1 MLKIILMLIS
11 LVPLGC
17 QLPYLLGAWSGSR
30 LDQFDWIFYL
40 FTVGAAVWAV
50 YREKRGKYDWYA
62 LILLIPMVILALVP
76 SLHNINALSVASSVM
91 VIFAVVWLV
100 YAWRFAGRILPV
112 ALIMLLGT
120 PSSSYQLSLL
130 LMCPVWAAWGIKFLL
145 ALGALVWI
153 WCNKHFDWQIKKGT
167 LFFLAAVLGS
177 CMLLI
182 HTKEIYFE
190 GKSFIPEFP
199 VHVGDYWGRSIQPDE
214 NTRRFFATSKVEL
227 YRYTKDNVDI
237 SVLAVKCGG
246 DIHEI
251 HPASHCLRTSSWVV
265 NSEKILYL
273 QDNFAVTEIDATKG
287 TSRCLVWVWF
297 SCEEFSTPGFLGFR
311 RHFKENGNYYTYQ
324 ISIPVYDSVEKSRED
339 LRNFVSQL
347 NRERQ

>member
-1 MLKIILMLIS
+1 MLILS
-11 LVPLGC
+11 
-17 QLPYLLGAWSGSR
+17 
-30 LDQFDWIFYL
+30 
-40 FTVGAAVWAV
+40 
-50 YREKRGKYDWYA
+50 
-62 LILLIPMVILALVP
+62 LVP

-91 VIFAVVWLV
+91 VIFSVVWLI
-100 YAWRFAGRILPV
+100 YSWQFAERILPV
-112 ALIMLLGT
+112 LLIMLLGT

-130 LMCPVWAAWGIKFLL
+130 LMCPVWTAWGIKFLL
-145 ALGALVWI
+145 ALGAFIWI
-153 WCNKHFDWQIKKGT
+153 WSNKHFDWRVKKGT
-167 LFFLAAVLGS
+167 LFFLVAVLGS

-199 VHVGDYWGRSIQPDE
+199 AHVGDYWGRSIQPDE
-214 NTRRFFATSKVEL
+214 NTLRFFATSKVAL
-227 YRYTKDNVDI
+227 YRYTKNNVDI

-265 NSEKILYL
+265 NSENILYL

-287 TSRCLVWVWF
+287 NSRCLVWVWF
-297 SCEEFSTPGFLGFR
+297 SSEEFSTPGFLGFR

-324 ISIPVYDSVEKSRED
+324 ISIPVYDSVENSREE
-339 LRNFVSQL
+339 LRNFVLQL
-347 NRERQ
+347 KREKQ